1 MLKIILGSKVL
12 ALGSDTARMSF
23 RHKASMGTPKDVMR
37 YSERC
42 LTWFWVQFLTC
53 LGYEIEICQKLSAG
67 LQSSVWPIHGQ
78 MFCKFLW
85 MVQCVEKC
93 PEGPRGSP
101 HTPVSVCDY
110 IKVNLFSKP

>member
-23 RHKASMGTPKDVMR
+23 RHKANMGTPKDVMR

-53 LGYEIEICQKLSAG
+53 LGYEIKRSVKSLVLGCRALCGLFMGKCSANFSGWSNVWRNAQKDPGGPLTP
-67 LQSSVWPIHGQ
+67 L
-78 MFCKFLW
+78 FL
-85 MVQCVEKC
+85 CVITLK
-93 PEGPRGSP
+93 
-101 HTPVSVCDY
+101 
-110 IKVNLFSKP
+110 